1 MRADRLIATVL
12 LLQARDR
19 ITARELADE
28 LEISVA
34 TARRDLLALSSAG
47 IPVYPQAGRGGGWA
61 LLGGARTD
69 LSGLSSPEAQALF
82 VLLGP
87 HTAGDPAARSALRKL
102 LRALPAT
109 FRDDAEA
116 AAATV
121 VADPAPWGGSARPR
135 PAFVEELQT
144 AVIRRRLVRI
154 RYAGW
159 SSPEADYLVAPWGLV
174 EKNEVWYLLAGVEPG
189 EGDSPGA
196 GVGVGRADGALAER
210 TFRVDRMRAVTL
222 TEEPADRPADFDLA
236 AAWDR
241 VVAGVERERASTSAV
256 VIVPSSLLGYL
267 RSEFGQQHVEELA
280 AHDDGRT
287 RIRISAPTETLIAR
301 RLAGWGAFAEVLEPP
316 AVRLELAAIAEQLRA
331 LYAAS

>member
-19 ITARELADE
+19 VTARELADE

-47 IPVYPQAGRGGGWA
+47 IPVYPQAGRGGGWS

-87 HTAGDPAARSALRKL
+87 QTAGDAAARSALRKL
-102 LRALPAT
+102 LQALPAT
-109 FRDDAEA
+109 FRNDAEA

-121 VADPAPWGGSARPR
+121 VADPSPWGGSPRPR

-144 AVIRRRLVRI
+144 AVIRRLLVRI

-159 SSPEADYLVAPWGLV
+159 SSPEADHLVAPWGLV
-174 EKNEVWYLLAGVEPG
+174 EKNEVWYLLAGVE
-189 EGDSPGA
+189 
-196 GVGVGRADGALAER
+196 ADAVADDEADEDDDDNNTPVPER

-222 TEEPADRPADFDLA
+222 TDRPASRPHDFDLA
-236 AAWDR
+236 TAWDR
-241 VVAGVERERASTSAV
+241 VVADVEHERASASAI
-256 VIVPSSLLGYL
+256 VIVPSSLVGYL
-267 RSEFGQQHVEELA
+267 RSEFGRHLEELE

-287 RIRISAPTETLIAR
+287 RIRISAPTETMIAR

-316 AVRLELAAIAEQLRA
+316 QVRLELATIAAQLGA
-331 LYAAS
+331 LYGPP